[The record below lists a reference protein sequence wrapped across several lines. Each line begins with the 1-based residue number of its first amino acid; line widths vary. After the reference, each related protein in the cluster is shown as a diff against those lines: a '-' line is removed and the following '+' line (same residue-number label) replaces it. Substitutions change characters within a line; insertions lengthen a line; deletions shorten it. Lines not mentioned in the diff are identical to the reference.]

1 MGFIGVQPATVP
13 LTSSD
18 ITDGIIST
26 AKIADDAVG
35 NTKLDLTAD
44 YAFTGTITGNSMDK
58 LFADSFSSN
67 ADEYDISST
76 YINSSFDNYYI
87 IGGFNLSSEGAN
99 QNIRLRVFSSGSVLT
114 GNVYGYE
121 SGGFGASSYSGSN
134 STSYGAEFSHSGGI
148 GSATGE
154 GNSFSMHL
162 FNVNSTTKS
171 AYWIGH
177 SGSYYYNAG
186 EPFNTQFGGQLIAS
200 QYATIVNGL
209 RFYPKSGQFTSGFVK
224 IYGIKN

>member
-1 MGFIGVQPATVP
+1 MA
-13 LTSSD
+13 LS
-18 ITDGIIST
+18 
-26 AKIADDAVG
+26 KIQAESINLAD
-35 NTKLDLTAD
+35 TF
-44 YAFTGTITGNSMDK
+44 AFTGTVTGNSMDK
-58 LFADSFSSN
+58 LFAGSFSSN

-87 IGGFNLSSEGAN
+87 IGGFNVSSDNAS

-121 SGGFGASSYSGSN
+121 SGAFAASSYSNSN
-134 STSYGAEFSHSGGI
+134 LTSYGAQLAHGDGI

-154 GNSFSMHL
+154 GTSFSMHL
-162 FNVNSTTKS
+162 LNVNSTTKS

-177 SGSYYYNAG
+177 AATYYYNAG

-200 QYATIVNGL
+200 QYATVVNGL
-209 RFYPKSGQFTSGFVK
+209 RFYPVSGQFTSGFVK
-224 IYGIKN
+224 VYGIKN